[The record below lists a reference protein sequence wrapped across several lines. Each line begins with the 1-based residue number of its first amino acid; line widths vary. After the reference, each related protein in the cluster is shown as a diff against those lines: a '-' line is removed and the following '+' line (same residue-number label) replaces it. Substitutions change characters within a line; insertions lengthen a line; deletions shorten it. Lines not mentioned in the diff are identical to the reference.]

1 LSLAPVLVTIGTNV
15 PPPTQEVFGMAA
27 LHTPHPL
34 RNHPGATR
42 TAVDAFWAL
51 AIGVIA
57 AYTFFAALGA
67 FSPSDV
73 LGVTI
78 AVAVLVVLF
87 ALRAWAI
94 AHTARHEKDP
104 RLVHA
109 RERRGF

>member
-1 LSLAPVLVTIGTNV
+1 
-15 PPPTQEVFGMAA
+15 MAA
-27 LHTPHPL
+27 VHMPHPL
-34 RNHPGATR
+34 RDHPGATR

-57 AYTFFAALGA
+57 AYAFFAALGA
-67 FSPSDV
+67 FSPGDV

-78 AVAVLVVLF
+78 AVAILVLLF
-87 ALRAWAI
+87 CVRAWLTSRRGP
-94 AHTARHEKDP
+94 AHDKDP